1 MLIPTSLRKCLLW
14 GLLGFPLISTAQGWV
29 ERIQSGASSLTQ
41 TLGELADRTGEAIDQ
56 ASASVQKRLDAAQ
69 ETLSDEGTPEEIRA
83 RLDRIVERTLKAL
96 FQEKP
101 EAQALFEQ
109 SLGYGV
115 FDALEASFYLT
126 AGYGRGVLVNR
137 KTEERIYMKMATG
150 GLGLSFGLGGFQRQ
164 IVILFAT
171 EAALQQFLDRGLT
184 GGAEAGVLMGDEKE
198 QLRLP
203 FDRAGK
209 AIFVLTD
216 SGWKVAAQLTGTK
229 YWRDEPL
236 NLP

>member
-1 MLIPTSLRKCLLW
+1 MNHSVLLFLLSL
-14 GLLGFPLISTAQGWV
+14 PLTSTAQGIV
-29 ERIQSGASSLTQ
+29 DRIQSGASSLTQ
-41 TLGELADRTGEAIDQ
+41 TLGEAVDRTGEAIDQ
-56 ASASVQKRLDAAQ
+56 ATASVQKRLDAAQ

-83 RLDRIVERTLKAL
+83 RLDGIAEKTLKRL
-96 FQEKP
+96 FQEKS

-109 SLGYGV
+109 SQGYGV

-137 KTEERIYMKMATG
+137 QTGERIYMKMATG

-164 IVILFAT
+164 IVLLFAT
-171 EAALQQFLDRGLT
+171 ESALKQFLDQGLT
-184 GGAEAGVLMGDEKE
+184 GGAEAGVMMGEDKD

-203 FDRAGK
+203 IQQSDTK
-209 AIFVLTD
+209 IFVLTD

-229 YWRDEPL
+229 YWWDEKL
-236 NLP
+236 NQP